1 MAQDAHLVIS
11 LLTCIHDAVAV
22 QKTNAYQISKATGI
36 PLRSIQIL
44 LKQKSNPTLRNV
56 HLLLAG
62 LGLELYV
69 INVGTPAIKPGRT
82 ARIST

>member
-1 MAQDAHLVIS
+1 
-11 LLTCIHDAVAV
+11 
-22 QKTNAYQISKATGI
+22 
-36 PLRSIQIL
+36 LRSIQIL